1 MTRDAMATSMDIAN
15 SQSSY
20 RRRTM
25 ATSEMKELLSTKGVE
40 PVDFGMNSIPD
51 APSSNVPTSTR
62 RMSIGELPRGDIYD
76 WEDPRLDIRGF
87 VVDYFT
93 FRISKNGFD
102 WYDAPALPEGVQEEH
117 EMMRSLG
124 TIFESKHI
132 EAFENF
138 SEQLL
143 TLPKITFPLYQDV
156 VQTVGNAQNGSCPMS
171 YGRLI
176 GLISFGGMVA
186 AKMMESSELRGQ
198 VQNLLL
204 YTSLF
209 IKTRIRQSWKEHNR
223 SWASFM
229 TLGRQ
234 MKEDFEQDEHDK
246 EVNAGRRRTFK
257 NWTIGAASV
266 SVLGLVIVV
275 GGRIIF
281 NFK

>member
-1 MTRDAMATSMDIAN
+1 MTRDAMATSMDIKTPQN
-15 SQSSY
+15 SY

-25 ATSEMKELLSTKGVE
+25 ATSEMKEFLSTKGVE
-40 PVDFGMNSIPD
+40 PPVDFGISNIPD
-51 APSSNVPTSTR
+51 APSPSTHTPTR
-62 RMSIGELPRGDIYD
+62 RMSIGEQPQIDIYD
-76 WEDPRLDIRGF
+76 WEDPRLDIKGF

-93 FRISKNGFD
+93 YRIHKTGLE
-102 WYDAPALPEGVQEEH
+102 WYEAPALPDGVQEEH

-124 TIFESKHI
+124 TLFETKHS

-143 TLPKITFPLYQDV
+143 AVPKITFNIYQEV
-156 VQTVGNAQNGSCPMS
+156 VQTVGNANGSCPMS

-209 IKTRIRQSWKEHNR
+209 IKTRMRQSWKEHNK
-223 SWASFM
+223 SWAEFM
-229 TLGRQ
+229 SNGQRLKSDNE
-234 MKEDFEQDEHDK
+234 KE
-246 EVNAGRRRTFK
+246 EVAAERLRTIK
-257 NWTIGAASV
+257 NWSIGAVSV
-266 SVLGLVIVV
+266 SVLGLAAVL
-275 GGRIIF
+275 GGRIMF
-281 NFK
+281 NLK